1 MRTRGRRECKR
12 KAWLAKAIWEDR
24 LGRLGNESRST
35 RGYATLEYDSRRRND
50 DMEDAQPEI
59 DGTSSFTGGSLNH
72 SSEIFELYDSV
83 QRFPNSSLG
92 ISSRLDQWL

>member
-1 MRTRGRRECKR
+1 
-12 KAWLAKAIWEDR
+12 
-24 LGRLGNESRST
+24 
-35 RGYATLEYDSRRRND
+35 
-50 DMEDAQPEI
+50 MEDAQPEI

-83 QRFPNSSLG
+83 QRSPNSSLG